1 MSITHNSDI
10 INFKKAN
17 CKNCF
22 KCLRECPVKAI
33 AFRDGQAEIINEEC
47 LVCGHCLTVCP
58 QNAKVVRSDVDL
70 AKELLATGKKVIV
83 SIAPSFLAAYSTDLE
98 HITAAL
104 KKLGFFAVEE
114 TSVGAVP
121 VTREYE
127 KLVASRQ
134 IPCVISSACP
144 TVVKLIEKY
153 YPSALPYLASVD
165 SPMIAHAKMLRKRYH
180 DAGIV
185 FIGPCISKKDEASW
199 DSNVDVALTFEELSD
214 WFDEAS
220 ITPKDIIITK
230 DAAAVA
236 DGKDNNN
243 ARLYPTN
250 GGILKTMTTKVP
262 GVSYITAEGMP
273 HCQQIL
279 NDIQNG
285 SAFEG
290 FFIEMSACDGSC
302 INGPC
307 MVNKQSGYLENFKRI
322 ETYSKKRTLPLIKD
336 NEKLW
341 EGIDFHRDFKP
352 KIPIKQ
358 MPGEHDIREILA
370 KTGKTSP
377 EKELNCGAC
386 GYPTCREKAIAVF
399 QGKAE
404 VTMCMPYMR
413 ERAEYIS
420 DKVITFSP
428 NAIIVLDNLLSIQAL
443 NNSACKLFGITDAKE
458 FAGRYIGELVEA
470 SAFEEALVNRRNVL
484 NRKSYLFRYEKYV
497 EESVIFVKEHNMIF
511 GILRDMT
518 EEEKQNENIKK
529 VKLETIGTADNVI
542 EKQMRVV
549 QEIAMLLGETTA
561 ETKVAL
567 TKLKETIMSEEE

>member
-1 MSITHNSDI
+1 MSITHNNDI
-10 INFKKAN
+10 IKFKKAN

-22 KCLRECPVKAI
+22 KCLRECPVKSI

-58 QNAKVVRSDVDL
+58 QNAKVVRSDVGL
-70 AKELLATGKKVIV
+70 VKELIATGKKVV
-83 SIAPSFLAAYSTDLE
+83 ASIAPSFLADYSTDLE
-98 HITAAL
+98 HMTAAL

-121 VTREYE
+121 VTRGYE
-127 KLVASRQ
+127 KLVASREN
-134 IPCVISSACP
+134 PCVISSACP

-153 YPSALPYLASVD
+153 YPSALPYLAPVD
-165 SPMIAHAKMLRKRYH
+165 SPMIAHAKILRKRFP

-199 DSNVDVALTFEELSD
+199 DNNIDVALTFEELSD
-214 WFDEAS
+214 WFDKAS
-220 ITPKDIIITK
+220 IVPKNIAIAEETSAASDEK
-230 DAAAVA
+230 DS
-236 DGKDNNN
+236 NI

-250 GGILKTMTTKVP
+250 GGILKTMKTKIP
-262 GVSYITAEGMP
+262 GVSYITVEGMP

-285 SAFEG
+285 SSFEG
-290 FFIEMSACDGSC
+290 FFIEMSACEGSC
-302 INGPC
+302 VNGPC
-307 MVNKQSGYLENFKRI
+307 LANKQSGYLENFKRI
-322 ETYSKKRTLPLIKD
+322 EAYSKKRTKPHIID
-336 NEKLW
+336 DEKLW
-341 EGIDFHRDFKP
+341 EGIDIHREFKP
-352 KIPIKQ
+352 RIPMKQ
-358 MPGEHDIREILA
+358 MPGEKDIKAILA
-370 KTGKTSP
+370 QTGKTSP
-377 EKELNCGAC
+377 EEELNCGAC
-386 GYPTCREKAIAVF
+386 GYATCREKAIAVF

-420 DKVITFSP
+420 DKVIAFSP

-443 NNSACKLFGITDAKE
+443 NDAACKLFGITDAKE
-458 FAGRYIGELVEA
+458 FAGRYIGELLEA
-470 SAFEEALVNRRNVL
+470 SAFEEALVSRRNVL
-484 NRKSYLFRYEKYV
+484 NRKSYLFRYEKCV
-497 EESVIFVKEHNMIF
+497 EESVIFVEQHNMVF

-529 VKLETIGTADNVI
+529 VKLETIGTADKVI